1 MAVLLAV
8 GHISQSHVDVAART
22 IAIISLV
29 VSVAALALTWYLWHR
44 SGPRLA
50 VTCFVKADT
59 GTIRINVA
67 NNGRLS
73 ATVRSV
79 ELRDR
84 LVIQSGSSSQV
95 INRWAISAEPT
106 GDPLPRSIEP
116 TNFLEVDIDAKEA
129 LARAAGAQAVTVQ
142 AFIQRG
148 DNKWLYSKPVKIR
161 SRRAGLR
168 QAHSITSLEDRW
180 HGIRAIQ

>member
-1 MAVLLAV
+1 MLPAMTVALAV
-8 GHISQSHVDVAART
+8 AHASASSVDVAART

-29 VSVAALALTWYLWHR
+29 ASIAALGLTWYLWNR
-44 SGPRLA
+44 SGPKLA

-67 NNGRLS
+67 NKGRLA
-73 ATVRSV
+73 ATVRTV

-84 LVIQSGSSSQV
+84 LVIQSTGSSQV
-95 INRWAISAEPT
+95 LNRWAISAEPD

-116 TNFLEVDIDAKEA
+116 TDFLEIDVDAKAA
-129 LARAAGAQAVTVQ
+129 LDKADGARTVTVQ
-142 AFIQRG
+142 AFVQRG

-161 SRRAGLR
+161 
-168 QAHSITSLEDRW
+168 
-180 HGIRAIQ
+180 